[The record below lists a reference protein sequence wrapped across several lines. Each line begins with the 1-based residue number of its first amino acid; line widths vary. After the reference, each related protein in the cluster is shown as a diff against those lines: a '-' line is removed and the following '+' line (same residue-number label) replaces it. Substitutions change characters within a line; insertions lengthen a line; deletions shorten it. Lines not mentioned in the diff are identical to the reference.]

1 MGVAAETG
9 KIMGKDFTVD
19 SLLRQDVDAVFL
31 AAGGWDS
38 RMARKT
44 VTGIES
50 PIPGTYMMVD
60 LLSSAAK
67 GHEMFTFQSDVTIF
81 GGGKLALEAAKICKE
96 SGAEKITILFRE
108 DLQNS
113 SISDDDVKNFDFEG
127 LDILY
132 NAAIHCLRGEE
143 GRLVE
148 LDRVDIKT
156 RKKTTIAA
164 QNLIIATG
172 RFPELIFIQS
182 KAEEPE
188 VGESEDRPL
197 RWEATPPYKQPALKN
212 EVGLFAEG
220 DVLADYSAAIKAIG
234 AGRRAAA
241 SLQQMMYGID
251 PSLTEHVITP
261 QSILQ
266 NVDHLEGVA
275 ACQRQIMPLCGSREL
290 AVCGEIERGFNNEM
304 AVAEASRC
312 LQCGLICYEPSV
324 EIEETEESADSVK

>member
-1 MGVAAETG
+1 VN
-9 KIMGKDFTVD
+9 

-44 VTGIES
+44 VTDIES

-60 LLSSAAK
+60 LLSLAAK
-67 GHEMFTFQSDVTIF
+67 GREMFTSQSDVTIF
-81 GGGKLALEAAKICKE
+81 GGGKLALEAAKICRE
-96 SGAEKITILFRE
+96 AGAEKITILFRE

-113 SISDDDVKNFDFEG
+113 SISDTDVQILGIEG

-132 NAAIHCLRGEE
+132 NAAIHCLRGE
-143 GRLVE
+143 GDRLFE
-148 LDRVDIKT
+148 LDAVDIKT
-156 RKKTTIAA
+156 RIKTTIAA

-172 RFPELIFIQS
+172 RFPELIFIES
-182 KAEEPE
+182 KPEESE
-188 VGESEDRPL
+188 VGEPADRSL
-197 RWEATPPYKQPALKN
+197 RWEATPPYKQPAFKN
-212 EVGLFAEG
+212 EIGLFAEG

-261 QSILQ
+261 QSIVQ
-266 NVDHLEGVA
+266 NVDHVESVA
-275 ACQRQIMPLCGSREL
+275 ACQRQIMPLCSDREL
-290 AVCGEIERGFNNEM
+290 FACGEIEKGFNSEL
-304 AVAEASRC
+304 ARAEASRC

-324 EIEETEESADSVK
+324 EIEEKEESADLVRHQ